1 MNDLLEQAMTASRA
15 GDKAKAHLLLA
26 RLIKN
31 DSRNAEA
38 WHQLSILVDD
48 PQQQIIFTRR
58 ALAIDA
64 HHAAARKRLAA
75 LVGAKPAAPPPKPEP
90 EPTAVAA
97 PPAISS
103 DLTPSRPSEEFLTQA
118 EGETVPDWLAEEE
131 GLIVLETADE
141 FPAEPEQPADLPDW
155 LQEEPEPEWVSP
167 PPEAKP
173 EPKTEP
179 SKAMPAKSA
188 PAKPA
193 PAQPAAAKP
202 ASTALV
208 KASQSAAQTPPNWL
222 LPVLVV
228 AALIVFILFILAVT
242 GGLS

>member
-1 MNDLLEQAMTASRA
+1 MTASRA

-26 RLIKN
+26 RLIKD

-38 WHQLSILVDD
+38 WHQLSIVVDD

-58 ALAIDA
+58 ALAIDV

-75 LVGAKPAAPPPKPEP
+75 LVGTKPAAPPPAPKPK
-90 EPTAVAA
+90 PTAVAA

-103 DLTPSRPSEEFLTQA
+103 DLTPSRPSDDLLTQA

-131 GLIVLETADE
+131 GLIVLETADDL
-141 FPAEPEQPADLPDW
+141 PAEPEQPYDIPDW

-167 PPEAKP
+167 PPETKP
-173 EPKTEP
+173 EPKPEP
-179 SKAMPAKSA
+179 SKPT
-188 PAKPA
+188 
-193 PAQPAAAKP
+193 AAKP

-222 LPVLVV
+222 LPALIA
-228 AALIVFILFILAVT
+228 AALIIFILFILAFT
-242 GGLS
+242 GSLF